1 MNSLPARDVPA
12 LPSPSAVACGLLAQ
26 RTAHLVGP
34 LVEMQSGLARCL
46 LFRASAP
53 EGCVLRPASRINR
66 GAHSVCRLGP
76 RELVSHHR
84 GFAQLASA
92 RRHRLQITRA
102 PAGRSVTL
110 AFSASFVS
118 AHLFFLPPPHLAHPR
133 LNLRASTH
141 ASLFLLPPPP
151 PRPPLPPFCSAP
163 FPTLFVGRHRSRA
176 SPPLS
181 AVSASSSWFASFTPR
196 ESPSA
201 QGCVPSP
208 YLNARV
214 SQQARVT
221 TRVATGSIPIGGLIV
236 DKPRAPPR
244 AARLPAR
251 TFRHHFGRAL
261 LEGVSCL
268 LRRPRWR

>member
-1 MNSLPARDVPA
+1 
-12 LPSPSAVACGLLAQ
+12 
-26 RTAHLVGP
+26 
-34 LVEMQSGLARCL
+34 MQSGLARCL

-66 GAHSVCRLGP
+66 GVHSVCRLGP

-151 PRPPLPPFCSAP
+151 PWPPLPPFCSAP

-236 DKPRAPPR
+236 DEPRAPPR
-244 AARLPAR
+244 AAR
-251 TFRHHFGRAL
+251 
-261 LEGVSCL
+261 
-268 LRRPRWR
+268 

>member
-66 GAHSVCRLGP
+66 GVHSVCRLGP

-133 LNLRASTH
+133 LNLRASAH

-151 PRPPLPPFCSAP
+151 PRPPLPPFFCAVPHVVRWPPSVTGLAAS
-163 FPTLFVGRHRSRA
+163 FRRLCLFLLIRILYPARESECAGLRA
-176 SPPLS
+176 KSVFECARVP
-181 AVSASSSWFASFTPR
+181 ASSR
-196 ESPSA
+196 
-201 QGCVPSP
+201 
-208 YLNARV
+208 YNAR
-214 SQQARVT
+214 
-221 TRVATGSIPIGGLIV
+221 GHGLN
-236 DKPRAPPR
+236 PYRGPYR
-244 AARLPAR
+244 
-251 TFRHHFGRAL
+251 G
-261 LEGVSCL
+261 
-268 LRRPRWR
+268 